1 MKAISTLIF
10 TLTSLFF
17 HTYICANDIETN
29 AGEIVGIIV
38 DKNTSEPIPYA
49 SVALINAGD
58 SSIVTGVISLEDGTF
73 RMESVPYGTYK
84 VKATFVGYAPVTIDN
99 VVVSRKNRK
108 IDLKTL
114 IMDEDITK
122 LEGAEIVQERL
133 KGEEKIDRTVFT
145 LNDQIRNTSS
155 SGIDMLKHIP
165 SVSVDFQDNVQLEG
179 NSNIQFY
186 VDGILRNKDFV
197 SQLDPKSIDKVEL
210 ITNPGVKYSADI
222 AGVINIV
229 LKKEKR
235 YGVSGSVLAPVFRP
249 DMILANPRANVEYGN
264 QNFRV
269 YVGDRLHYE
278 GFDGKEYNK
287 TILDESIS
295 DSPYT
300 FEKKTTGKNAWQN
313 NYMNAGIDWFVT
325 DKTTLNLLGEWRK
338 FKGVSK
344 DFFSTNSIYQQGDLT
359 SYYETDRESED
370 NNDNYYLSLFL
381 KHKFNE
387 EGSELTAEIYT
398 YQSASVSEF
407 EYFDTYFQIP
417 ELNTITDEV
426 IRNEYTDNS
435 IQTIELKLD
444 YSFVTEN
451 IKHEFGVREYKQWM
465 DNQFVKSGS
474 LEVVT
479 GEVTDKFEY
488 DEFRQVAYYNASG
501 KVESLTWQAGIRGE
515 YSDINIQD
523 SSSTDYFVFLPQF
536 SAGYKIGEGKNL
548 KITYR
553 RQIRRPSANN
563 LNPFVTYYDSL
574 HLKRGNP
581 DLKPS
586 YEHKFELSYSQNF
599 GSNYISPKFYVSFVN
614 DGIQEFSTI
623 DDEGIE
629 TTSQANIGENIEYGV
644 NLNAAIQI
652 TEKWKVNGNFSVFE
666 RRIDEAPGSS
676 IEENNRKVSYRANLN
691 TVYSLPKDFNVFA
704 FGQYGSPNIA
714 YQREYSRD
722 LLVLCGVS
730 KNIKENWQVEAYY
743 NPFIKTFMY
752 NKAVTE
758 TPGYYSEWYGELNIH
773 HIFGIEITY
782 KFNYGGKIKKLKRD
796 ADYEKNE
803 SGGGI

>member
-1 MKAISTLIF
+1 MKAIFALIF
-10 TLTSLFF
+10 TLTSLLPY
-17 HTYICANDIETN
+17 TYIKANDIESN

-38 DKNTSEPIPYA
+38 DKSTSEPISYA
-49 SVALINAGD
+49 SVALINVSD

-73 RMESVPYGTYK
+73 CLEGVPFGTYK
-84 VKATFVGYAPVTIDN
+84 VKASFIGYEPVTIDN
-99 VVVSRKNRK
+99 VIVSRKNRK

-114 IMDEDITK
+114 IMKEDITS
-122 LEGAEIVQERL
+122 LEEAEIVQERL

-186 VDGILRNKDFV
+186 VDGVLRNKDFV
-197 SQLDPKSIDKVEL
+197 AQLDPEIIDKVEL

-235 YGVSGSVLAPVFRP
+235 YGVNGSVLAPIFRP
-249 DMILANPRANVEYGN
+249 DMVLANPRANIEYGN

-278 GFDGKEYNK
+278 AFEGIEYNK
-287 TILDESIS
+287 TVVDESIS

-300 FEKKTTGKNAWQN
+300 FEKKTTGKNSWQN

-325 DKTTLNLLGEWRK
+325 DKTTFNLLGEWRN
-338 FKGVSK
+338 FKGLSK
-344 DFFSTNSIYQQGDLT
+344 DFFSTNSTYQNGNLT
-359 SYYETDRESED
+359 NYFETDKESLD
-370 NNDNYYLSLFL
+370 NNNNYYLSLFL

-398 YQSASVSEF
+398 YQHASSSDN
-407 EYFDTYFQIP
+407 EYIDTYFGAP
-417 ELNTITDEV
+417 EFNTVSDI
-426 IRNEYTDNS
+426 INRNEYTDNS
-435 IQTIELKLD
+435 SQTVEFKLD
-444 YSFVTEN
+444 YTFVTKN
-451 IKHEFGVREYKQWM
+451 VKHEVGIREYKQWM

-479 GEVTDKFEY
+479 GEITDKFEY
-488 DEFRQVAYYNASG
+488 TEHRQVAYYNASG
-501 KVESLTWQAGIRGE
+501 KFDELTWQAGARGE
-515 YSDINIQD
+515 YSDINIED
-523 SSSTDYFVFLPQF
+523 TSSTNYFVFLPQF
-536 SAGYKIGEGKNL
+536 SAGYKIADGKNIKL
-548 KITYR
+548 TYR
-553 RQIRRPSANN
+553 RQIRRPSAYN
-563 LNPFVTYYDSL
+563 LNPFVTYYDSI
-574 HLKRGNP
+574 HVRKGNP

-586 YEHKFELSYSQNF
+586 YEHKFELSYAQNF
-599 GSNYISPKFYVSFVN
+599 GNNYISPKLYVSFVN

-623 DDEGIE
+623 DEDGVE
-629 TTSQANIGENIEYGV
+629 TTSQANIGKNIEYGV

-676 IEENNRKVSYRANLN
+676 IEKNNHQVSYRANLN
-691 TVYSLPKDFNVFA
+691 TVYSLPKEFNVFI
-704 FGQYGSPNIA
+704 FGQYASPNIS

-730 KNIKENWQVEAYY
+730 KNIKENWQIEAYY
-743 NPFIKTFMY
+743 NPFIKNFMY
-752 NKAVTE
+752 RKSVTE
-758 TPGYYSEWYGELNIH
+758 TPGYYNEWYGELNVSQL
-773 HIFGIEITY
+773 FGIEVTY
-782 KFNYGGKIKKLKRD
+782 KFNYGGKVKKLRRAAEYERD
-796 ADYEKNE
+796 E
-803 SGGGI
+803 SGGGL